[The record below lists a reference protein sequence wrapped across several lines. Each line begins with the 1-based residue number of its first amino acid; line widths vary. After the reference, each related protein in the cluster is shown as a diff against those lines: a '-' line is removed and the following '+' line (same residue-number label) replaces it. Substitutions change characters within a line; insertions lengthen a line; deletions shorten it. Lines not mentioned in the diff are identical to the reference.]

1 MKAVYVF
8 VNTFESVHSRFK
20 FGSVLGESLQKW
32 CTPELLRR
40 QNTLRDFFDLCLVGF
55 Q

>member
-32 CTPELLRR
+32 CTPELLCR
-40 QNTLRDFFDLCLVGF
+40 QNTLRGFFDLCLVGF